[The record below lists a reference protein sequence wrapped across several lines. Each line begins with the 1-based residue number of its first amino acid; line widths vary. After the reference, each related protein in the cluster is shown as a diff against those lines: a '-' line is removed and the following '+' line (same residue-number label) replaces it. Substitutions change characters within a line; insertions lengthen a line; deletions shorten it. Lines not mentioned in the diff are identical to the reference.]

1 MKKINK
7 KILEHHEIIRNN
19 LEIEDYKNMVKNE
32 AVKLNTQMEKFVN
45 DPNLNIDIFNNK
57 NSEYVTADQTVVY
70 YYVKI
75 TQIFSDYY
83 ITKDINEFNSFDI
96 FSEDFKMV
104 GRIRIS
110 ADFINQEHENPYI
123 KKLFN
128 KHGYM
133 LELINLNSFSKGY
146 GESFVNKLKKLSK
159 ITKLPIWL
167 YDTNSKGKNYFRKM
181 GFKHKGNLGEN
192 NEPLMFYKPK

>member
-1 MKKINK
+1 MKKQNK

-32 AVKLNTQMEKFVN
+32 AVKLSTQMEKFVN

-123 KKLFN
+123 KKLF
-128 KHGYM
+128 
-133 LELINLNSFSKGY
+133 
-146 GESFVNKLKKLSK
+146 
-159 ITKLPIWL
+159 
-167 YDTNSKGKNYFRKM
+167 
-181 GFKHKGNLGEN
+181 
-192 NEPLMFYKPK
+192 

>member
-1 MKKINK
+1 MKKQNK

-32 AVKLNTQMEKFVN
+32 AVKLSTQMEKFVN

-128 KHGYM
+128 KHGFM

-146 GESFVNKLKKLSK
+146 GEIFVNKLKKLSK
-159 ITKLPIWL
+159 VTKLPIWL

-192 NEPLMFYKPK
+192 NEPLMLYKPK

>member
-1 MKKINK
+1 MKKQ
-7 KILEHHEIIRNN
+7 LEKMKEQHEIIRNN
-19 LEIEDYKNMVKNE
+19 LELEDYKNMVKNE
-32 AVKLNTQMEKFVN
+32 AVKLNAQMKKFVN
-45 DPNLNIDIFNNK
+45 DPNLNIDIFNK
-57 NSEYVTADQTVVY
+57 KISEYVTADQTVVY

-96 FSEDFKMV
+96 FSKDFKMV

-110 ADFINQEHENPYI
+110 ADFINKEHKNPYI

-128 KHGYM
+128 QHGYM
-133 LELINLNSFSKGY
+133 LELINLDSFSRGY
-146 GESFVNKLKKLSK
+146 GEIFVNKLKKLSK
-159 ITKLPIWL
+159 ETRLPIWL
-167 YDTNSKGKNYFRKM
+167 FDMNSKGKNYFRKM

>member
-83 ITKDINEFNSFDI
+83 ITKDIN
-96 FSEDFKMV
+96 
-104 GRIRIS
+104 
-110 ADFINQEHENPYI
+110 
-123 KKLFN
+123 
-128 KHGYM
+128 
-133 LELINLNSFSKGY
+133 
-146 GESFVNKLKKLSK
+146 
-159 ITKLPIWL
+159 
-167 YDTNSKGKNYFRKM
+167 
-181 GFKHKGNLGEN
+181 
-192 NEPLMFYKPK
+192 